1 MARLG
6 EALVEAGQITKD
18 QLAKALERQIIFGG
32 RIGTNLVELGFL
44 SEEALTKYLAQYHR
58 IPYADA
64 SCLDQID
71 AETLAAITP
80 EIAKRYIIIPFKKD
94 RRRIHL
100 ATVDPLDFKVI
111 DELRFITE
119 CEISPYIVSELRV
132 LLAMEKYYQIDR
144 SLRYV
149 SVLRRQSATP
159 SSEPEITGGESPQAA
174 AAYRDAVMALTDVGL
189 RDDIPRSVYPYLALQ
204 FQRACFFIVKG
215 NTLQGWWGPKEEDRQ
230 ALATLQL
237 PLTAPSVFHQ
247 AIETKTFYRGP
258 LIAVPPHQPLLEHLK
273 TPPPEVYILPIPV
286 RNKIVSVFYGDG
298 GASPLPPDLEGA
310 QRILA
315 KAALAFEI
323 LLLRTKILET

>member
-6 EALVEAGQITKD
+6 EALVETGQITKE

-44 SEEALTKYLAQYHR
+44 SEEALTKYLAQCHR

-80 EIAKRYIIIPFKKD
+80 EIAKRYVIIPFKKD

-149 SVLRRQSATP
+149 SVLRRQSD
-159 SSEPEITGGESPQAA
+159 
-174 AAYRDAVMALTDVGL
+174 RK
-189 RDDIPRSVYPYLALQ
+189 SV
-204 FQRACFFIVKG
+204 V
-215 NTLQGWWGPKEEDRQ
+215 
-230 ALATLQL
+230 
-237 PLTAPSVFHQ
+237 
-247 AIETKTFYRGP
+247 
-258 LIAVPPHQPLLEHLK
+258 
-273 TPPPEVYILPIPV
+273 
-286 RNKIVSVFYGDG
+286 
-298 GASPLPPDLEGA
+298 
-310 QRILA
+310 
-315 KAALAFEI
+315 
-323 LLLRTKILET
+323 